1 MFARPVNRT
10 PDMIK
15 HHEYLKDIAEKVEQG
30 TISSYHYEGYQ
41 RFNY

>member
-30 TISSYHYEGYQ
+30 QYRHTYEGYQ